1 MAGSQALRSVCFV
14 LATALF
20 GVNLLGDQLPARH
33 HQGDAHAFL
42 VLKNLEGKRLAT
54 GDVTVVTHGARVT
67 ARLIFRF
74 RDGSIDDDTT
84 VFSQDG
90 MIRLISDHHIQ
101 KGPSFPHPVDAAID
115 AVTGQIT
122 MITADGKRS
131 QEHLDLPADVANGLP
146 PNLLLNIAPGMT
158 GMKISYVI
166 PGSRPRLIHITIK
179 PGGEVPFTVGGTRRK
194 AIDYVLHVELGG
206 LTGVIAPLIGK
217 QPDDFHIWVL
227 PGRYPAIIR
236 EEGQLYEDGPIWQ
249 IEQVSPSFS
258 R

>member
-146 PNLLLNIAPGMT
+146 PNLAPEYRSGYDWYEDFLRHPRLQAAAHPHHHQARGRGAVYRGVAPGA
-158 GMKISYVI
+158 
-166 PGSRPRLIHITIK
+166 RLSIM
-179 PGGEVPFTVGGTRRK
+179 FCMLSL
-194 AIDYVLHVELGG
+194 A
-206 LTGVIAPLIGK
+206 A
-217 QPDDFHIWVL
+217 
-227 PGRYPAIIR
+227 
-236 EEGQLYEDGPIWQ
+236 
-249 IEQVSPSFS
+249 
-258 R
+258 